1 MFQEWDF
8 SEIQTSHEKKG
19 KVVSDCF
26 SQETVCLQI
35 LINFSW
41 IFLST
46 PATRICLNNV
56 PVGEGEGVPEP
67 AHLKIYMGK
76 RRGLVYLYRT
86 ELPEFL
92 KTCLLPLFP
101 LYSLVWQTDTHF
113 LHPKNHMWVCVYR
126 CVCIGVCVLGC
137 EWVCVCQERELA
149 SRAHT
154 IANTQNVEAK
164 KNLLKVRVRYE
175 PSPLCFW
182 PFRIYWSSHCS
193 RRRCV

>member
-1 MFQEWDF
+1 LLKISKKAKIKGCQNNKFAFLHSRESEISEWFIINHLNDSREEF
-8 SEIQTSHEKKG
+8 SEIQSSHEKKG

-86 ELPEFL
+86 ELPVYL

-101 LYSLVWQTDTHF
+101 LYSLV
-113 LHPKNHMWVCVYR
+113 
-126 CVCIGVCVLGC
+126 
-137 EWVCVCQERELA
+137 
-149 SRAHT
+149 
-154 IANTQNVEAK
+154 
-164 KNLLKVRVRYE
+164 
-175 PSPLCFW
+175 
-182 PFRIYWSSHCS
+182 
-193 RRRCV
+193 